1 VKPRQPTRH
10 ELDVV
15 AAAHSKRAGGERYWL
30 TIATSAHNEGH
41 ALERARVA
49 ALQVDGSIVD
59 VQREPPQG
67 STIVG
72 DMHEDEL
79 G

>member
-15 AAAHSKRAGGERYWL
+15 AAAHSKRAGGERY
-30 TIATSAHNEGH
+30 

>member
-1 VKPRQPTRH
+1 V
-10 ELDVV
+10 
-15 AAAHSKRAGGERYWL
+15 SGRYWI
-30 TIATSAHNEGH
+30 TVATSANDQAH

-59 VQREPPQG
+59 VQPEPPQG

-72 DMHEDEL
+72 DMHED
-79 G
+79 GIA